1 MTVER
6 ISLHNEDTTFSVC
19 IIGDAGGAH
28 VASRISAMS
37 EQSVELHLLTSRP
50 TSLNLRDVS
59 VVDAG
64 DGLQVPPFLKWHRAI
79 KDSAGDVVNIH
90 YANSWGAWVFALSGD
105 RRAMVLTVMGG
116 DVLLEE
122 QSKPHPLAVWLTR
135 LVIQRADLI
144 TVKSSH
150 LADVLSAQGV
160 KQDRMTRLNW
170 GIDRSIFKPG
180 QRASARQTMM
190 LPKNSFVVFS
200 PRILNSFYR
209 IDVIVRAF
217 AQLKPKENDVILVI
231 SEYEAEAGYKEYLE
245 DLARSLGIFDAI
257 TFKPRMT
264 AIEMATMYQSSDVV
278 VGIPPSDGFPLTILE
293 AMACEVP
300 NIVTPLKTY
309 REMLVANDNVI
320 FALPNPENLATA
332 MIQLREND
340 QLRDG
345 VIQGGVKFLEGLPN
359 LDQSA
364 SSLIAY
370 LMRFRKSNTHNQT
383 KLFTRCLGWFV
394 LLGFSLRYCMSRRH
408 AKRQLFQGTGSG
420 VS

>member
-1 MTVER
+1 MQ
-6 ISLHNEDTTFSVC
+6 NEGATISVC
-19 IIGDAGGAH
+19 VIGDAGGAH
-28 VASRISAMS
+28 VSSRISAMS
-37 EQSVELHLLTSRP
+37 KQEVKIHLLTNRSP
-50 TSLNLRDVS
+50 SLNLQNVS
-59 VVDAG
+59 VIDTENS
-64 DGLQVPPFLKWHRAI
+64 LRVPPFLKWYKAI
-79 KDSAGDVVNIH
+79 KASAGDVVNIH

-122 QSKPHPLAVWLTR
+122 QSKQHQLAIWLTR
-135 LVIQRADLI
+135 LVIKRADLI

-190 LPKNSFVVFS
+190 LPKNNFVLFS

-217 AQLKPKENDVILVI
+217 AQLKLKKNDAILVI
-231 SEYEAEAGYKEYLE
+231 SEYEAGAGYKAYLE
-245 DLARSLGIFDAI
+245 DLARSLDIFDGI
-257 TFKPRMT
+257 TFKTRMT
-264 AIEMATMYQSSDVV
+264 AIEMATMYQSSDAVI
-278 VGIPPSDGFPLTILE
+278 GIPPSDGFPQTILE

-300 NIVTPLKTY
+300 NIVAPLETY
-309 REMLVANDNVI
+309 QEMLVANGNII
-320 FALPNPENLATA
+320 FARPTPDDLATA

-345 VIQGGVKFLEGLPN
+345 VIQGGLKLLDDLPN

-364 SSLIAY
+364 SSLITH
-370 LMRFRKSNTHNQT
+370 LKRFSKNNTHNQI
-383 KLFTRCLGWFV
+383 KLFTRCLGWIV

-408 AKRQLFQGTGSG
+408 AKRKFSQHTESG
-420 VS
+420 AS